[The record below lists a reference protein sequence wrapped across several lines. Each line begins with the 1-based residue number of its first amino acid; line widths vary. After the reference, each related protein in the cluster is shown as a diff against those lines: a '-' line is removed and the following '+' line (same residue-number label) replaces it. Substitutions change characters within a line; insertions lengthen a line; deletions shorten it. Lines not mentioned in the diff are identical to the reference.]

1 MKRKTNYLLLFLVL
15 MTGLVSAQETITIS
29 KAEVLLKVMENNIE
43 IRMTEQDFIQS
54 RADYRQSNAVFLPN
68 ITLSHTGYTTTN
80 PLMAFG
86 SKLNQEII
94 SQSDFNPDLLNNPE
108 RITNF
113 ATKLEVQQPLINIDG
128 VLQRQA
134 AKNKMEAVQLQGQRT
149 KDYMVLKVE
158 ESYMQLQLAYKAI
171 NVLEKAYETALAN
184 KKMADD
190 SFKQGYLQ
198 KADVLAVEVRV
209 TDIQNQLLYAKSN
222 VKNASDYLQ
231 FLMDEDNKT
240 ILIPSDDL
248 IATTSLNEIESSLPK
263 NRTDIQAMELATKA
277 YKKAHQADN
286 MAFLP
291 RLNAFGSYELYD
303 DKMFQADAKGYLIGA
318 QLSWN
323 ILDGSK
329 RIGKSQK
336 SKAEYDKAE
345 LHYRQ
350 YISKSQMELEKA
362 QRMFSD
368 VENKLKL
375 TKLAMQQSEESL
387 RIRTNRFAQGLE
399 KATELLQ
406 SETQYSQKQLEYFQ
420 TVYEYNYTLAYLQFL
435 TKA

>member
-1 MKRKTNYLLLFLVL
+1 
-15 MTGLVSAQETITIS
+15 
-29 KAEVLLKVMENNIE
+29 
-43 IRMTEQDFIQS
+43 
-54 RADYRQSNAVFLPN
+54 
-68 ITLSHTGYTTTN
+68 
-80 PLMAFG
+80 
-86 SKLNQEII
+86 
-94 SQSDFNPDLLNNPE
+94 
-108 RITNF
+108 
-113 ATKLEVQQPLINIDG
+113 
-128 VLQRQA
+128 
-134 AKNKMEAVQLQGQRT
+134 MEAVQLQGQRT

-406 SETQYSQKQLEYFQ
+406 SETLYSQKQLEYLQ

>member
-1 MKRKTNYLLLFLVL
+1 MN
-15 MTGLVSAQETITIS
+15 
-29 KAEVLLKVMENNIE
+29 
-43 IRMTEQDFIQS
+43 
-54 RADYRQSNAVFLPN
+54 
-68 ITLSHTGYTTTN
+68 
-80 PLMAFG
+80 
-86 SKLNQEII
+86 
-94 SQSDFNPDLLNNPE
+94 
-108 RITNF
+108 
-113 ATKLEVQQPLINIDG
+113 
-128 VLQRQA
+128 
-134 AKNKMEAVQLQGQRT
+134 
-149 KDYMVLKVE
+149 
-158 ESYMQLQLAYKAI
+158 
-171 NVLEKAYETALAN
+171 
-184 KKMADD
+184 
-190 SFKQGYLQ
+190 
-198 KADVLAVEVRV
+198 
-209 TDIQNQLLYAKSN
+209 
-222 VKNASDYLQ
+222 
-231 FLMDEDNKT
+231 
-240 ILIPSDDL
+240 L

-406 SETQYSQKQLEYFQ
+406 SETLYSQKQLEYLQ

>member
-1 MKRKTNYLLLFLVL
+1 
-15 MTGLVSAQETITIS
+15 
-29 KAEVLLKVMENNIE
+29 
-43 IRMTEQDFIQS
+43 
-54 RADYRQSNAVFLPN
+54 
-68 ITLSHTGYTTTN
+68 
-80 PLMAFG
+80 
-86 SKLNQEII
+86 
-94 SQSDFNPDLLNNPE
+94 
-108 RITNF
+108 
-113 ATKLEVQQPLINIDG
+113 
-128 VLQRQA
+128 
-134 AKNKMEAVQLQGQRT
+134 
-149 KDYMVLKVE
+149 
-158 ESYMQLQLAYKAI
+158 
-171 NVLEKAYETALAN
+171 
-184 KKMADD
+184 
-190 SFKQGYLQ
+190 
-198 KADVLAVEVRV
+198 
-209 TDIQNQLLYAKSN
+209 
-222 VKNASDYLQ
+222 
-231 FLMDEDNKT
+231 MDEDNKT

-406 SETQYSQKQLEYFQ
+406 SETLYSQKQLEYLQ
-420 TVYEYNYTLAYLQFL
+420 TVYEYNYTLAYLNF
-435 TKA
+435 

>member
-1 MKRKTNYLLLFLVL
+1 
-15 MTGLVSAQETITIS
+15 
-29 KAEVLLKVMENNIE
+29 
-43 IRMTEQDFIQS
+43 
-54 RADYRQSNAVFLPN
+54 
-68 ITLSHTGYTTTN
+68 
-80 PLMAFG
+80 
-86 SKLNQEII
+86 
-94 SQSDFNPDLLNNPE
+94 
-108 RITNF
+108 
-113 ATKLEVQQPLINIDG
+113 
-128 VLQRQA
+128 
-134 AKNKMEAVQLQGQRT
+134 
-149 KDYMVLKVE
+149 
-158 ESYMQLQLAYKAI
+158 
-171 NVLEKAYETALAN
+171 
-184 KKMADD
+184 
-190 SFKQGYLQ
+190 
-198 KADVLAVEVRV
+198 
-209 TDIQNQLLYAKSN
+209 
-222 VKNASDYLQ
+222 
-231 FLMDEDNKT
+231 MDEDNKT

-406 SETQYSQKQLEYFQ
+406 SETLYSQKQLEYLQ

>member
-1 MKRKTNYLLLFLVL
+1 
-15 MTGLVSAQETITIS
+15 
-29 KAEVLLKVMENNIE
+29 
-43 IRMTEQDFIQS
+43 
-54 RADYRQSNAVFLPN
+54 
-68 ITLSHTGYTTTN
+68 
-80 PLMAFG
+80 
-86 SKLNQEII
+86 
-94 SQSDFNPDLLNNPE
+94 
-108 RITNF
+108 
-113 ATKLEVQQPLINIDG
+113 
-128 VLQRQA
+128 
-134 AKNKMEAVQLQGQRT
+134 MEAVQLQGQRT

-336 SKAEYDKAE
+336 VKLNMIK
-345 LHYRQ
+345 LN
-350 YISKSQMELEKA
+350 YITVNT
-362 QRMFSD
+362 F
-368 VENKLKL
+368 
-375 TKLAMQQSEESL
+375 
-387 RIRTNRFAQGLE
+387 
-399 KATELLQ
+399 
-406 SETQYSQKQLEYFQ
+406 QKPNG
-420 TVYEYNYTLAYLQFL
+420 T
-435 TKA
+435 

>member
-1 MKRKTNYLLLFLVL
+1 MKRKTNYLLLLLVL

-113 ATKLEVQQPLINIDG
+113 ATKLEVQQPLLNIDG

-406 SETQYSQKQLEYFQ
+406 SETLYSQKQLEYLQ

>member
-113 ATKLEVQQPLINIDG
+113 ATKLEVQQPLLNIDG

-406 SETQYSQKQLEYFQ
+406 SETLYSQKQLEYLQ

>member
-113 ATKLEVQQPLINIDG
+113 ATKLEVQQPLLNIDG

-209 TDIQNQLLYAKSN
+209 TDIQHQLLYAKSN

-406 SETQYSQKQLEYFQ
+406 SETLYSQKQLEYLQ

>member
-113 ATKLEVQQPLINIDG
+113 ATKLEVQQPLLNIDG

-231 FLMDEDNKT
+231 CLMYDDDKS

-406 SETQYSQKQLEYFQ
+406 SETLYSQKQLEYLQ

>member
-113 ATKLEVQQPLINIDG
+113 ATKLEVQQPLLNIDG

-406 SETQYSQKQLEYFQ
+406 SETLYSQKQLEYLQ
-420 TVYEYNYTLAYLQFL
+420 TVYEYNYT
-435 TKA
+435 

>member
-113 ATKLEVQQPLINIDG
+113 ATKLEVQQPLLNIDG

-368 VENKLKL
+368 VENL
-375 TKLAMQQSEESL
+375 SL
-387 RIRTNRFAQGLE
+387 IHI
-399 KATELLQ
+399 
-406 SETQYSQKQLEYFQ
+406 
-420 TVYEYNYTLAYLQFL
+420 
-435 TKA
+435 